1 MGVLE
6 IASYIVTASIG
17 GFALLRILNDSRKN
31 LCSVILNAML
41 GGTLFTILN
50 IMGLKIAL
58 NFITGGIILL
68 LGVPGVVLKNWLGHS
83 DIHITLDTYAHV
95 FSKMDNEAINKFDDY
110 IDEL

>member
-6 IASYIVTASIG
+6 IDFYIVTESIG

-68 LGVPGVVLKNWLGHS
+68 LGVPGVVLILILKG
-83 DIHITLDTYAHV
+83 IFRI
-95 FSKMDNEAINKFDDY
+95 F
-110 IDEL
+110 